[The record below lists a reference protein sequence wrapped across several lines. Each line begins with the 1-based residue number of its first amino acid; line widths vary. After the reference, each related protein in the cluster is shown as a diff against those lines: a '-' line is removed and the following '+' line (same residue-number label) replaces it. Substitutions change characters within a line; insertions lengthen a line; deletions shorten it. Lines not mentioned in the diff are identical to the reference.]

1 MMGKASVRGL
11 REAVGIHSLEIIH
24 ILQVYGFNVKR
35 GGGGEI
41 RKVMGMRGKCKGVC
55 QKSREHNS
63 RIGGKPTEQPYTW
76 PSKIQTKISSLKRFL
91 FLQS

>member
-41 RKVMGMRGKCKGVC
+41 RKVMGMRGKCKGDR
-55 QKSREHNS
+55 KSTRLNS
-63 RIGGKPTEQPYTW
+63 
-76 PSKIQTKISSLKRFL
+76 SH
-91 FLQS
+91 